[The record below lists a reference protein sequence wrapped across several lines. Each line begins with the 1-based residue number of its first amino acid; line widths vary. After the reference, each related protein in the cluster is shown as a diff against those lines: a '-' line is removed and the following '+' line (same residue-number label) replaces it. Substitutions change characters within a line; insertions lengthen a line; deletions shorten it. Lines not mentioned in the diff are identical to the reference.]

1 VRLLASCG
9 GFAAA
14 GFVVL
19 AYAQSGAKHDH
30 DPVPGEQ
37 PAAAATS
44 KTAAAQPERP
54 AKEQAP
60 QPQAAAPAKSEAA
73 QPAAALQSK
82 TLKVCADPN
91 NLPQSDEQGAGY
103 ENEIARA
110 LARDLGKKL
119 EYTFFPQRMGFV
131 RNTLKGHDE
140 ATGAF
145 KCDVIIGVPIGF
157 DPAATTH
164 AYMRS
169 TYALIVPAR
178 AKLGN
183 VREPNDLLKLPKER
197 LEQLKIGVFS
207 KTPGTDWLLRNNLI
221 ERATFYSPQSGD
233 VTEHPASIVERDLTN
248 GTIDLAIVWGPV
260 AGFLSNRHKGAD
272 KWTAVPFKPDPEIH
286 FDYEIA
292 MGLRFGEK
300 DWKSALDRWITQHQS
315 EINSILTR
323 HQVPLLA
330 VSSAK

>member
-1 VRLLASCG
+1 MRRSNLDISIRSMRLPRLSSSVMKLLSSIG
-9 GFAAA
+9 GVAAM

-19 AYAQSGAKHDH
+19 AYAQSGAKN
-30 DPVPGEQ
+30 DPAPATANAAP
-37 PAAAATS
+37 PAAAEAP
-44 KTAAAQPERP
+44 AAQ
-54 AKEQAP
+54 
-60 QPQAAAPAKSEAA
+60 S
-73 QPAAALQSK
+73 PAALKSK

-91 NLPQSDEQGAGY
+91 SLPQSDEKGAGY

-131 RNTLKGHDE
+131 RNTLKSHDE
-140 ATGAF
+140 DTGAF

-169 TYALIVPAR
+169 TYALVVPAR
-178 AKLGN
+178 ANLGG
-183 VREPNDLLKLPKER
+183 VKEPNDVLKLPKDR
-197 LEQLKIGVFS
+197 LEKLRFGVFS
-207 KTPGTDWLLRNNLI
+207 KTPGTDWLLRNGLI
-221 ERATFYSPQSGD
+221 QGATFYAPQSGD
-233 VTEHPASIVERDLTN
+233 VEEHPASIVERDLAN
-248 GTIDLAIVWGPV
+248 GTIDVAIVWGPV
-260 AGFLSNRHKGAD
+260 AGFLANRHKGSD
-272 KWTAVPFKPDPEIH
+272 KWIAVPFKPDPEIR

-300 DWKSALDRWITQHQS
+300 EWKGALDRWISDHQT

-330 VSSAK
+330 VAAAK